1 MNMLVFGLLGLIA
14 CGDKEDNTEDTSN
27 NGSNTDTADNPDVE
41 EAVSYCE
48 FLESEVVD
56 PMGSNGEYSCPAISV
71 LPSGLAIVMATEAT
85 EGKTWL
91 GIWGNT
97 RDFYDIADTGTP
109 GNCDVTSELTTGS
122 DGVAYMTGTFIDR
135 NTDPIS
141 THVVTDKFEEFRVY
155 EGFYNDRHVQSLKRD
170 AIGHMHALNWTSNGW
185 INYRTDRTVIS
196 ALSETERDSVG
207 ESTGEGRIAA
217 ELDGPDVHIAWV
229 NKDGMLQASIRD
241 GFEIWRHEDIP
252 TPSTPK
258 GQPKIALTSDS
269 TRWVTWNAPIDGTSS
284 EIYVANDASGS
295 WESSIIDVTAADSEP
310 RIKVDSAERPHVLWH
325 HNIIE
330 DGAITDTILRHAV
343 LVDGVWSISDGP
355 SSEGYID
362 FDWGDQE
369 IPQILSNEPSAD
381 GKRILHSQVV
391 CEF

>member
-1 MNMLVFGLLGLIA
+1 M
-14 CGDKEDNTEDTSN
+14 
-27 NGSNTDTADNPDVE
+27 
-41 EAVSYCE
+41 
-48 FLESEVVD
+48 
-56 PMGSNGEYSCPAISV
+56 
-71 LPSGLAIVMATEAT
+71 
-85 EGKTWL
+85 

-97 RDFYDIADTGTP
+97 RDFFDIADTGTP
-109 GNCDVTSELTTGS
+109 VGDDVTSELTTGS

-141 THVVTDKFEEFRVY
+141 TNVVTDKLERVY
-155 EGFYNDRHVQSLKRD
+155 EGFYDQRHVQSLKRD
-170 AIGHMHALNWTSNGW
+170 AIYHMHALSWTSSGW

-196 ALSETERDSVG
+196 ALSETEMDSVG

-269 TRWVTWNAPIDGTSS
+269 TRWVTWNAPVDDTSS
-284 EIYVANDASGS
+284 EIYVANDASNS
-295 WESSIIDVTAADSEP
+295 WESSILDETTADSEP
-310 RIKVDSAERPHVLWH
+310 RIKVDSAERPHILWH

-330 DGAITDTILRHAV
+330 DGSITDTILKHAV
-343 LVDGVWSISDGP
+343 LVDGVWSVTDGP

-362 FDWGDQE
+362 FDPPETKRWS
-369 IPQILSNEPSAD
+369 QILSNEPSTN

-391 CEF
+391 LVLNEKFRRIN